1 MSKSASTPQS
11 ARVQKVCTLWTHDDN
26 FSRDEIVFNGERF
39 PELPTSAGALLQIV
53 AIHTDNAVKDFHTGS
68 KSTSQDATQ
77 SKTDTLH
84 KSSNVDNYPTRHRR
98 DSTTITIDE
107 NGSTIPEGRQ
117 IDADKAYVFVP
128 KALPVNLGSKYPTL
142 QVSNA

>member
-1 MSKSASTPQS
+1 MSKTASIPQS

-26 FSRDEIVFNGERF
+26 FSRDEIVFNGEKF

-53 AIHTDNAVKDFHTGS
+53 AIHTDNAVRDFHTGP
-68 KSTSQDATQ
+68 KSTSGDATQ

-84 KSSNVDNYPTRHRR
+84 KDANVDHHPKRHRR
-98 DSTTITIDE
+98 DSITITIDE

-117 IDADKAYVFVP
+117 IDTDKAYVFVP
-128 KALPVNLGSKYPTL
+128 KALPANLESKYPNL
-142 QVSNA
+142 QVSYT